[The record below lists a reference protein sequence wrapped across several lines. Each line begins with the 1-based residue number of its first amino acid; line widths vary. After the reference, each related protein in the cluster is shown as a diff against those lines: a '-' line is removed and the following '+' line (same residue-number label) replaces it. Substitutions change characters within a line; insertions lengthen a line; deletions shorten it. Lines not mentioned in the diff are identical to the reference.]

1 MPRPVEALPCGSRS
15 TISTSSPMAA
25 SAVARLIAV
34 VVLPTPP
41 FWFAIAMT
49 RGRGAA
55 AGANSCPVD
64 GSAGADIGS
73 GRAQG
78 GDAHDDAIGVGDA
91 GQAAQ
96 IHCPGFLGQ
105 RQFASPVAAL
115 VEQPD
120 RGRPEKPLGQT

>member
-1 MPRPVEALPCGSRS
+1 MPSPVLALPWGSRS
-15 TISTSSPMAA
+15 ISSTRRSIAA

-41 FWFAIAMT
+41 FWFAIAIT

-55 AGANSCPVD
+55 GGANSGPVD

-96 IHCPGFLGQ
+96 IHCPGF
-105 RQFASPVAAL
+105 
-115 VEQPD
+115 
-120 RGRPEKPLGQT
+120 